1 MLVVHRRFNVDMR
14 MRGEHREWL
23 PEWDAALTQV
33 YQTYRRGALKALAI
47 DLGIPANTLSKRAKD
62 IGLPPIYMPNHPR
75 RPWTDAEDQALIRYG
90 DLPESQVQAKLDS
103 VGINRAITSIRNRRR
118 LLKERGI
125 PIGMARAEL
134 TVAEVAQALGC
145 KESTLCGWIR
155 FGWLPAQAM
164 SQNPKAKR
172 YRITRADL
180 RQFCRTHAAAL
191 QRCCRPDLIWYTDL
205 IANP

>member
-90 DLPESQVQAKLDS
+90 DLPESQVQAKLAS
-103 VGINRAITSIRNRRR
+103 VGIHRAITSIRGRRSR
-118 LLKERGI
+118 LKEIGI
-125 PIGMARAEL
+125 SMEASRADL

-145 KESTLCGWIR
+145 KETTLCGWIR

-172 YRITRADL
+172 YRIT
-180 RQFCRTHAAAL
+180 HAAAL
-191 QRCCRPDLIWYTDL
+191 QRFCRPDLIWYTDL

>member
-1 MLVVHRRFNVDMR
+1 MKGLCRK
-14 MRGEHREWL
+14 WL

-33 YQTYRRGALKALAI
+33 YRTYRRGALKALAI
-47 DLGIPANTLSKRAKD
+47 DLGIPGNTLSRRAKA
-62 IGLPPIYMPNHPR
+62 IGLPPIYVPNHPR
-75 RPWTDAEDQALIRYG
+75 RPWTDSEDQALIQYG
-90 DLPESQVQAKLDS
+90 DLPRSQLHAELAS
-103 VGINRAITSIRNRRR
+103 VGIHRTINSISNRRR
-118 LLKERGI
+118 LLKERGL
-125 PIGMARAEL
+125 PMGLARAEL

-164 SQNPKAKR
+164 SQNPRAKR

-191 QRCCRPDLIWYTDL
+191 HRCCRPDLIWYTDL